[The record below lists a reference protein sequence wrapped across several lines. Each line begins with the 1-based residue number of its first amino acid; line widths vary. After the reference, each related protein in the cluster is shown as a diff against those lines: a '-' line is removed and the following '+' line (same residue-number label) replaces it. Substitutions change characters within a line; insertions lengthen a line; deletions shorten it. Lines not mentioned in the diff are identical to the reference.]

1 MNIPL
6 ISAIRNYLQGDG
18 LVILPEMELLL
29 FGLAILIIGS
39 SIDKSTEETWFW
51 KLLFKDFYA
60 KAGFAGTLFSAFTLW
75 RLRGAVAAS
84 PQGQFSGFHESVV
97 VDPFFLFFAI
107 LFLAATALVI
117 LLSVKYLEIEK
128 EQEGEY
134 FALLLFACVGMMFM
148 ASGVDLIVMFLG
160 LETMALSFYV
170 LTGFLRREKRSNEAA
185 LKYVL
190 LGAFSSGILAYGFSL
205 LYGLTGTTNVGNIQA
220 AFDLRSPLARI
231 IEMSRQPGTM
241 GNQAH
246 QVLQMRYPAALH
258 LEPTLLNHAT
268 LLAAAAF
275 VLVAVG
281 LFFKIAAVPFH
292 QWAPDV
298 YEGAPTPVTTYVS
311 VASKTASFALLLRLF
326 TTVFEPSHQTWIYL
340 IAGIAVASL
349 TWGNLA
355 ALTQTNVKRL
365 LAYSSISHV
374 GYILLGL
381 LSWDESTGTLTKAA
395 STGIAYYLLSYVF
408 MTAGAFAVII
418 VLRQK
423 GLIGEELED
432 LNGLYHR
439 SPAAAVLLL
448 IFMLSLA
455 GIPPTAG
462 FMGKYFIFLSL
473 IETHHPVL
481 AVFAVLYIVPALYY
495 YLRIVVHA
503 WLKQPGEAPRPV
515 MTSAQAVALG
525 IAVFVTLAAG
535 LYPEPFTRLAQY
547 AFGQ

>member
-1 MNIPL
+1 MNIHL
-6 ISAIRNYLQGDG
+6 NTAISTYLQGDR
-18 LVILPEMELLL
+18 LVILPELELTL
-29 FGLAILIIGS
+29 FGLAILFIGS
-39 SIDKSTEETWFW
+39 SINENESAEESWLWRLVFIN
-51 KLLFKDFYA
+51 FPA
-60 KAGFAGTLFSAFTLW
+60 KAALAGTLFSAYSLCG
-75 RLRGAVAAS
+75 LRGAVAVRGDAY
-84 PQGQFSGFHESVV
+84 GFHQTAV
-97 VDPFFLFFAI
+97 VDSFFVFFGA

-117 LLSVKYLEIEK
+117 LLSSKYLEIED

-134 FALLLFACVGMMFM
+134 YALLLFACVGMMFM
-148 ASGVDLIVMFLG
+148 ASGVDLVVLFLG

-205 LYGLTGTTNVGNIQA
+205 LYGLSASTNISAIRGALEGREDLVRRIVISQQA
-220 AFDLRSPLARI
+220 GPAGEQMWQFFAARAP
-231 IEMSRQPGTM
+231 M
-241 GNQAH
+241 
-246 QVLQMRYPAALH
+246 ALH
-258 LEPTLLNHAT
+258 FGPFTLQILP
-268 LLAAAAF
+268 LLAF

-281 LFFKIAAVPFH
+281 LFFKVAAVPFH

-298 YEGAPTPVTTYVS
+298 YEGAPTPITAYVS
-311 VASKTASFALLLRLF
+311 VASKTASFALVLRLF
-326 TTVFEPSHQTWIYL
+326 LVVFSISQATWIYL
-340 IAGIAVASL
+340 IEGVAVASL

-381 LSWDESTGTLTKAA
+381 VAGNETGLV
-395 STGIAYYLLSYVF
+395 GIAYYLFAYVF

-418 VLRQK
+418 VLRQE
-423 GLIGEELED
+423 GVLGDELGD
-432 LNGLYHR
+432 LTGLYQR

-473 IETHHPVL
+473 IESKHPVL
-481 AVFAVLYIVPALYY
+481 AVFAVLYIAPALYY
-495 YLRIVVHA
+495 YFRIVVHA
-503 WLKQPGEAPRPV
+503 WLKQPGQAPRPV

-525 IAVFVTLAAG
+525 VAVFVTLAAG
-535 LYPEPFTRLAQY
+535 LYPEPFTKLAQY

>member
-1 MNIPL
+1 MHIPFL
-6 ISAIRNYLQGDG
+6 SSLTDYLQGDG
-18 LVILPEMELLL
+18 RVILPEMELTL
-29 FGLAILIIGS
+29 FGLGILL
-39 SIDKSTEETWFW
+39 IDFTLGVKERYWNAGLALLGTAFSAYTVW
-51 KLLFKDFYA
+51 KL
-60 KAGFAGTLFSAFTLW
+60 
-75 RLRGAVAAS
+75 RLPVAAA
-84 PQGQFSGFHESVV
+84 GRQFGFHDSVV
-97 VDPFFLFFAI
+97 VDPFFLFFAA

-117 LLSVKYLEIEK
+117 LLSVKFLEIEQ

-134 FALLLFACVGMMFM
+134 YALLLFACVGMMFM
-148 ASGVDLIVMFLG
+148 ASGYDLIVMFLG

-170 LTGFLRREKRSNEAA
+170 LTGFLRREKRSNEAS

-205 LYGLTGTTNVGNIQA
+205 LYGLSASTNIDNISEMLGRRN
-220 AFDLRSPLARI
+220 AFVSSLLHGQ
-231 IEMSRQPGTM
+231 QPTM
-241 GNQAH
+241 TQFDPFLL
-246 QVLQMRYPAALH
+246 QLLPVL
-258 LEPTLLNHAT
+258 
-268 LLAAAAF
+268 AF

-281 LFFKIAAVPFH
+281 LFFKVAAVPFH

-298 YEGAPTPVTTYVS
+298 YEGAPTPVTIFVS

-326 TTVFEPSHQTWIYL
+326 LVVFGATQVNWMYL
-340 IAGIAVASL
+340 VAGIAVASL

-374 GYILLGL
+374 GYVLLGL
-381 LSWDESTGTLTKAA
+381 VAWDEKTGTLATTAK
-395 STGIAYYLLSYVF
+395 TGIAFYLFAYIF
-408 MTAGAFAVII
+408 MTAGAFAVLI

-432 LNGLYHR
+432 LNGLYQR

-495 YLRIVVHA
+495 YFRIVVHA
-503 WLKQPGEAPRPV
+503 WLKAPGEAPRPA
-515 MTSAQAVALG
+515 MSSAQAVALG
-525 IAVFVTLAAG
+525 VAVFVTLAAG

-547 AFGQ
+547 AFGR

>member
-1 MNIPL
+1 MNIPIINSIL
-6 ISAIRNYLQGDG
+6 GYLQGDG
-18 LVILPEMELLL
+18 ATILPEIELVL
-29 FGLAILIIGS
+29 FGLGILV
-39 SIDKSTEETWFW
+39 IDFWIEE
-51 KLLFKDFYA
+51 KEKYLN
-60 KAGFAGTLFSAFTLW
+60 AGMALAGTLFSAFTLW
-75 RLRGAVAAS
+75 RLRGVAAAR
-84 PQGQFSGFHESVV
+84 GEFGGFHQSVI
-97 VDPFFLFFAI
+97 VDPFFLFFAT

-117 LLSVKYLEIEK
+117 LLSVKYLEIER

-134 FALLLFACVGMMFM
+134 YALLLLSCVGMMFM
-148 ASGVDLIVMFLG
+148 ASGTDLIVLFLG

-205 LYGLTGTTNVGNIQA
+205 LYGLSAFSQSHMRPSTNIGQI
-220 AFDLRSPLARI
+220 
-231 IEMSRQPGTM
+231 G
-241 GNQAH
+241 
-246 QVLQMRYPAALH
+246 AALYDR
-258 LEPTLLNHAT
+258 LRLSVGSGSPDW
-268 LLAAAAF
+268 LAILAF
-275 VLVAVG
+275 VTILAG
-281 LFFKIAAVPFH
+281 LFFKIGAVPFH

-298 YEGAPTPVTTYVS
+298 YEGAPTPISAYVS
-311 VASKTASFALLLRLF
+311 VASKTASFALLLRLIF
-326 TTVFEPSHQTWIYL
+326 VFGSTHVAWMYL
-340 IAGIAVASL
+340 IAGVAVASL

-381 LSWDESTGTLTKAA
+381 VAGNRTAL
-395 STGIAYYLLSYVF
+395 TGIAYYLLSYVF

-423 GLIGEELED
+423 GIIGEELDD
-432 LNGLYHR
+432 LNGLYQR
-439 SPAAAVLLL
+439 SPAAALLLL

-473 IETHHPVL
+473 IESHHPVL

-495 YLRIVVHA
+495 YFRIVVHA
-503 WLKQPGEAPRPV
+503 WLKQPGEAPRPT

-525 IAVFVTLAAG
+525 VAVFVTLAAG

-547 AFGQ
+547 AFEQ

>member
-1 MNIPL
+1 MNIPIL
-6 ISAIRNYLQGDG
+6 NSIFSYLQGDG
-18 LVILPEMELLL
+18 AVILPEMQLTL
-29 FGLAILIIGS
+29 FGLGILLIGFS
-39 SIDKSTEETWFW
+39 VDESMESNWFW
-51 KLLFKDFYA
+51 RLFFKDFSA
-60 KAGFAGTLFSAFTLW
+60 KAAFAGVLFSGLSLW
-75 RLRGAVAAS
+75 RLRGAISAR
-84 PQGQFSGFHESVV
+84 GDLFGFHDSAVI
-97 VDPFFLFFAI
+97 DPFFIFFSA

-134 FALLLFACVGMMFM
+134 YALLLFACVGMMFM
-148 ASGVDLIVMFLG
+148 ASGVDLIVLFLG

-190 LGAFSSGILAYGFSL
+190 LGAFSSGILAYGFSI
-205 LYGLTGTTNVGNIQA
+205 LYGLSGATNIGTITA
-220 AFDLRSPLARI
+220 ALAQRDKLVHAVALSHLPGAQGEQMRQLLQRSLPLALNFD
-231 IEMSRQPGTM
+231 PF
-241 GNQAH
+241 
-246 QVLQMRYPAALH
+246 VLQ
-258 LEPTLLNHAT
+258 LLPI
-268 LLAAAAF
+268 LAF

-281 LFFKIAAVPFH
+281 LFFKVAAAPFH

-298 YEGAPTPVTTYVS
+298 YEGAPTPVAAYVS

-326 TTVFEPSHQTWIYL
+326 LSVFSPSQRASQEQWIYL
-340 IAGIAVASL
+340 IAGVAVASL

-381 LSWDESTGTLTKAA
+381 VAWNQTAF
-395 STGIAYYLLSYVF
+395 TGIAYYLLSYVF

-423 GLIGEELED
+423 GIIGEELQD
-432 LNGLYHR
+432 LNGLYQR
-439 SPAAAVLLL
+439 SPAAALLLL

-462 FMGKYFIFLSL
+462 FMGKYFIFLAL
-473 IETHHPVL
+473 IESHHPVL

-495 YLRIVVHA
+495 YFRIVVHA

-525 IAVFVTLAAG
+525 IAG

>member
-1 MNIPL
+1 MNIPIINSFL
-6 ISAIRNYLQGDG
+6 EYLRGDG
-18 LVILPEMELLL
+18 AVILPEMELLL
-29 FGLAILIIGS
+29 FGLGILL
-39 SIDKSTEETWFW
+39 IDFWIEERD
-51 KLLFKDFYA
+51 KYLN
-60 KAGFAGTLFSAFTLW
+60 AGLAMAGTLFSGFTLW
-75 RLRGAVAAS
+75 RLRGAVAAR
-84 PQGQFSGFHESVV
+84 GEFYGFHQTTVIDS
-97 VDPFFLFFAI
+97 FFLFFGA

-117 LLSVKYLEIEK
+117 LLSVKYLEIED

-134 FALLLFACVGMMFM
+134 YALLLFACVGMMFM
-148 ASGVDLIVMFLG
+148 ASGTDLVVLFLG

-205 LYGLTGTTNVGNIQA
+205 LYGLGRSTNIGVITDALAFRVKVVQA
-220 AFDLRSPLARI
+220 VALSHLPGPQGEQIREMLTRQLPIALKLDPFAF
-231 IEMSRQPGTM
+231 Q
-241 GNQAH
+241 
-246 QVLQMRYPAALH
+246 
-258 LEPTLLNHAT
+258 LLPI
-268 LLAAAAF
+268 LAF

-298 YEGAPTPVTTYVS
+298 YEGAPTPISAYIS

-326 TTVFEPSHQTWIYL
+326 ITVFAPSYESWIYL
-340 IAGIAVASL
+340 VAGIAVASL

-381 LSWDESTGTLTKAA
+381 VAGNPTAFK
-395 STGIAYYLLSYVF
+395 GIAFYLFAYVF

-423 GLIGEELED
+423 GLIGEDLDD
-432 LNGLYHR
+432 LNGLYQR
-439 SPAAAVLLL
+439 SPAAALLLL

-495 YLRIVVHA
+495 YFRIVVHA

-525 IAVFVTLAAG
+525 VAVFVTLAAG

-547 AFGQ
+547 AFGP

>member
-1 MNIPL
+1 MHIPFIDAL
-6 ISAIRNYLQGDG
+6 RNYLMGDG
-18 LVILPEMELLL
+18 RIILPEIELTL
-29 FGLAILIIGS
+29 FGLGILL
-39 SIDKSTEETWFW
+39 IDFTLGLKERY
-51 KLLFKDFYA
+51 LN
-60 KAGFAGTLFSAFTLW
+60 AGLAFAGTIFSAYTVW
-75 RLRGAVAAS
+75 RLRIPVSMYGK
-84 PQGQFSGFHESVV
+84 QYGFQETVV
-97 VDPFFLFFAI
+97 IDSFFLFFAA

-117 LLSVKYLEIEK
+117 LLSVKYLEIER

-134 FALLLFACVGMMFM
+134 YALLLFACVGMMFM
-148 ASGVDLIVMFLG
+148 ASGYDLIVMFLG
-160 LETMALSFYV
+160 LETMALSFYI
-170 LTGFLRREKRSNEAA
+170 LTGFLRREKRSNEAS

-190 LGAFSSGILAYGFSL
+190 LGAFSSGILAYGFSI
-205 LYGLTGTTNVGNIQA
+205 LYGLSGTTSIRNI
-220 AFDLRSPLARI
+220 AFALNPASRLADIVARSQDAGASGAVARATL
-231 IEMSRQPGTM
+231 E
-241 GNQAH
+241 
-246 QVLQMRYPAALH
+246 QVYPAALH
-258 LEPTLLNHAT
+258 LDPYLLTHQ
-268 LLAAAAF
+268 LPVFAAAAF

-281 LFFKIAAVPFH
+281 MFFKVAAAPFH

-298 YEGAPTPVTTYVS
+298 YEGAPTPVTIFVS

-326 TTVFEPSHQTWIYL
+326 TVVFASSQVTWMYL
-340 IAGIAVASL
+340 VAGIAIASL

-374 GYILLGL
+374 GYILLAL
-381 LSWDESTGTLTKAA
+381 VAWDEKTRTLSDTAK
-395 STGIAYYLLSYVF
+395 TGIAFYLLAYIF
-408 MTAGAFAVII
+408 MTAGAFAILI

-495 YLRIVVHA
+495 YFRIVVHA
-503 WLKQPGEAPRPV
+503 WLKAPGEAPRPV
-515 MTSAQAVALG
+515 MSYGQVVALSV
-525 IAVFVTLAAG
+525 AVFVTLAAG

-547 AFGQ
+547 AFGP

>member
-1 MNIPL
+1 MNIPF
-6 ISAIRNYLQGDG
+6 IHAIQSYLQGEG
-18 LVILPEMELLL
+18 AIILPEIELLL
-29 FGLAILIIGS
+29 FGLGILIIDFWVEQK
-39 SIDKSTEETWFW
+39 DKY
-51 KLLFKDFYA
+51 LN
-60 KAGFAGTLFSAFTLW
+60 AGLALAGTVFSALTLW
-75 RLRGAVAAS
+75 KLRGAVAAK
-84 PQGQFSGFHESVV
+84 GELVGFHDSVL
-97 VDPFFLFFAI
+97 VDPFFLFFGT

-117 LLSVKYLEIEK
+117 LLSVKYLEIER

-134 FALLLFACVGMMFM
+134 YALLLFACIGMMFM
-148 ASGVDLIVMFLG
+148 ASGIDLIVLFLG

-190 LGAFSSGILAYGFSL
+190 LGAFSSGILAYGFSI
-205 LYGLTGTTNVGNIQA
+205 LYGLSGATNLGTITSALADRDRLVHAVALSHLPGAQGEQIRE
-220 AFDLRSPLARI
+220 LLARQLPI
-231 IEMSRQPGTM
+231 ALHFDPF
-241 GNQAH
+241 
-246 QVLQMRYPAALH
+246 VLQ
-258 LEPTLLNHAT
+258 LLPI
-268 LLAAAAF
+268 LAF

-281 LFFKIAAVPFH
+281 LFFKVAAVPFH

-298 YEGAPTPVTTYVS
+298 YEGAPTPISAYIS

-326 TTVFEPSHQTWIYL
+326 ISVFSPSQKASQEQWMYL
-340 IAGIAVASL
+340 IAGVAVASL

-381 LSWDESTGTLTKAA
+381 VAWNQTAF
-395 STGIAYYLLSYVF
+395 TGIAFYLLSYVF

-432 LNGLYHR
+432 LNGLYLR
-439 SPAAAVLLL
+439 SPAAALLLL

-495 YLRIVVHA
+495 YFRIVVHA

-515 MTSAQAVALG
+515 MTSAQAVALAV
-525 IAVFVTLAAG
+525 AVFVTLAAG

>member
-1 MNIPL
+1 MHIPIL
-6 ISAIRNYLQGDG
+6 SALMEYLRGEG
-18 LVILPEMELLL
+18 HLILPEIQLTL
-29 FGLAILIIGS
+29 FGLGILL
-39 SIDKSTEETWFW
+39 ID
-51 KLLFKDFYA
+51 
-60 KAGFAGTLFSAFTLW
+60 FTLGVKE
-75 RLRGAVAAS
+75 RYFNAGLALLGTA
-84 PQGQFSGFHESVV
+84 FSGWTLWTLRVHVALSGSLFGFHDSVI
-97 VDPFFLFFAI
+97 VDPFFLFFAA
-107 LFLAATALVI
+107 LFLAATMLVI
-117 LLSVKYLEIEK
+117 LLSVKFLEIEQ

-134 FALLLFACVGMMFM
+134 YALLLFACVGMMFM
-148 ASGVDLIVMFLG
+148 ASGFDLIVQFLG

-205 LYGLTGTTNVGNIQA
+205 LYGLTGTTNINNIA
-220 AFDLRSPLARI
+220 VALNSDGRLARAI
-231 IEMSRQPGTM
+231 AISQLPDAM
-241 GNQAH
+241 GAQVHDQLAH
-246 QVLQMRYPAALH
+246 FYPAALR
-258 LEPTLLNHAT
+258 LDPSLLGHQT
-268 LLAAAAF
+268 ILAAAAF
-275 VLVAVG
+275 ILVAVG
-281 LFFKIAAVPFH
+281 MFFKVAAVPFH

-298 YEGAPTPVTTYVS
+298 YEGAPTPVTVFVS

-326 TTVFEPSHQTWIYL
+326 TIVFGPAQVNWMYL
-340 IAGIAVASL
+340 VAGIAVASL

-374 GYILLGL
+374 GYVLLGL
-381 LSWDESTGTLTKAA
+381 VAGNSTAM
-395 STGIAYYLLSYVF
+395 TGIGYYLLAYVF
-408 MTAGAFAVII
+408 MTAGAFAILI

-432 LNGLYHR
+432 LNGLYQR

-481 AVFAVLYIVPALYY
+481 VVFAALYIVPALYY
-495 YLRIVVHA
+495 YFRIVVHA
-503 WLKQPGEAPRPV
+503 WLKAPGEAPRPV
-515 MTSAQAVALG
+515 MSSAQAIALG
-525 IAVFVTLAAG
+525 VAVFVTLAAG

-547 AFGQ
+547 AFRR

>member
-6 ISAIRNYLQGDG
+6 ISAIRTYLQGDG
-18 LVILPEMELLL
+18 AVILPEMELLL
-29 FGLAILIIGS
+29 FGLGILL
-39 SIDKSTEETWFW
+39 IDFW
-51 KLLFKDFYA
+51 IEQKERYLNAAMAL
-60 KAGFAGTLFSAFTLW
+60 AGTLFSAFTLW
-75 RLRGAVAAS
+75 RLRGAVAVR
-84 PQGQFSGFHESVV
+84 GGFFGFHQSAV
-97 VDPFFLFFAI
+97 VDSFFIFFGA

-117 LLSVKYLEIEK
+117 LLSVKYLEIER
-128 EQEGEY
+128 EHEGEY
-134 FALLLFACVGMMFM
+134 YALLLFACTGMMFM
-148 ASGVDLIVMFLG
+148 ASGTDLIVLFLG

-205 LYGLTGTTNVGNIQA
+205 LYGLS
-220 AFDLRSPLARI
+220 AFSQ
-231 IEMSRQPGTM
+231 S
-241 GNQAH
+241 
-246 QVLQMRYPAALH
+246 QMRPSTNIGQIGAALEDR
-258 LEPTLLNHAT
+258 LRLSVGSGLPDW
-268 LLAAAAF
+268 LAILAF
-275 VLVAVG
+275 VTVIAG
-281 LFFKIAAVPFH
+281 LFFKIGAVPFH

-298 YEGAPTPVTTYVS
+298 YEGAPTPISAYVS
-311 VASKTASFALLLRLF
+311 VASKTASFALLLRLMY
-326 TTVFEPSHQTWIYL
+326 VFGNMHVAWMYL
-340 IAGIAVASL
+340 VAGIAVASL

-381 LSWDESTGTLTKAA
+381 VAGNNTAF
-395 STGIAYYLLSYVF
+395 TGIAFYLFAYVF

-423 GLIGEELED
+423 GLIGDELED
-432 LNGLYHR
+432 LNGLYQR
-439 SPAAAVLLL
+439 SPAAALLLL

-495 YLRIVVHA
+495 YFRIVVHA
-503 WLKQPGEAPRPV
+503 WLKQPGEAARPS
-515 MTSAQAVALG
+515 MTSAQAVALA
-525 IAVFVTLAAG
+525 ITVFVTLAAG

>member
-1 MNIPL
+1 MNVTFIN
-6 ISAIRNYLQGDG
+6 AIRSYLSGEG
-18 LVILPEMELLL
+18 AVILPEIELLL
-29 FGLAILIIGS
+29 FGLGILL
-39 SIDKSTEETWFW
+39 IDFW
-51 KLLFKDFYA
+51 IEQKEKYLN
-60 KAGFAGTLFSAFTLW
+60 AGLALAGTLFSAFTLW
-75 RLRGAVAAS
+75 RLRGAVAAR
-84 PQGQFSGFHESVV
+84 GAFLGFHQSAII
-97 VDPFFLFFAI
+97 DSFFIFFGA

-134 FALLLFACVGMMFM
+134 YALLLFACIGMMFM

-190 LGAFSSGILAYGFSL
+190 LGAFSSAILAYGFSL
-205 LYGLTGTTNVGNIQA
+205 LYGLS
-220 AFDLRSPLARI
+220 AFSQ
-231 IEMSRQPGTM
+231 S
-241 GNQAH
+241 
-246 QVLQMRYPAALH
+246 QMRPSTNIGQIGAALENR
-258 LEPTLLNHAT
+258 LRMSIGNGSPDW
-268 LLAAAAF
+268 LAILAF
-275 VLVAVG
+275 VAVLAG
-281 LFFKIAAVPFH
+281 LFFKIGAVPFH

-298 YEGAPTPVTTYVS
+298 YEGAPTPISAYVS
-311 VASKTASFALLLRLF
+311 VASKTASFALLLRLMF
-326 TTVFEPSHQTWIYL
+326 VFGSTHVAWMYL
-340 IAGIAVASL
+340 VAGVAVASL

-381 LSWDESTGTLTKAA
+381 LAWNESTGKLTKTA
-395 STGIAYYLLSYVF
+395 STGIAFYLFSYVF

-423 GLIGEELED
+423 GLIGDELDD
-432 LNGLYHR
+432 LNGLYQR
-439 SPAAAVLLL
+439 SPAAAILLL

-481 AVFAVLYIVPALYY
+481 AVFAVLYIVPA
-495 YLRIVVHA
+495 
-503 WLKQPGEAPRPV
+503 
-515 MTSAQAVALG
+515 
-525 IAVFVTLAAG
+525 
-535 LYPEPFTRLAQY
+535 
-547 AFGQ
+547 

>member
-1 MNIPL
+1 MSIPF
-6 ISAIRNYLQGDG
+6 INAILRYLQGDG
-18 LVILPEMELLL
+18 ATVLPEIELVL
-29 FGLAILIIGS
+29 FGLGILV
-39 SIDKSTEETWFW
+39 IDFW
-51 KLLFKDFYA
+51 LEQKEKYLN
-60 KAGFAGTLFSAFTLW
+60 AGLALAGTLFSAFTLW
-75 RLRGAVAAS
+75 RLRGAVAAR
-84 PQGQFSGFHESVV
+84 GELDGFHESVV

-107 LFLAATALVI
+107 IFLAATALVI

-134 FALLLFACVGMMFM
+134 YALLLFACVGMMLM
-148 ASGVDLIVMFLG
+148 ASGIDLIVMFLG

-205 LYGLTGTTNVGNIQA
+205 LYGLTGATNIQNIHA
-220 AFDLRSPLARI
+220 AFDPRSGLARVVNLSHQAGAMG
-231 IEMSRQPGTM
+231 EQARQIL
-241 GNQAH
+241 AE
-246 QVLQMRYPAALH
+246 RYPAALH
-258 LEPTLLNHAT
+258 VDPSLLNQMPIF
-268 LLAAAAF
+268 LVAAF

-298 YEGAPTPVTTYVS
+298 YEGAPTPVTAYVS

-326 TTVFEPSHQTWIYL
+326 TSVFAPSHETWIYL

-381 LSWDESTGTLTKAA
+381 VAWNKTAF
-395 STGIAYYLLSYVF
+395 TGIAFYLFAYVF

-423 GLIGEELED
+423 GLIGEELDD
-432 LNGLYHR
+432 LNGLYQR

-473 IETHHPVL
+473 IETRHPVL

-495 YLRIVVHA
+495 YFRIVVHA
-503 WLKQPGEAPRPV
+503 WLKQPGEAPRAV

-525 IAVFVTLAAG
+525 VAVFVTLAAG